1 MPSQHINRCT
11 FIVHLTPTNRPWWNL
26 NEITNAIIQLKLAQE
41 DVLCQMSDQRVIPSS
56 GAVTY
61 AVECRYNAV
70 QWSIILHTK
79 VQLLMKSISHSS
91 NPQNNI
97 PYLALTGELWG
108 EFVRIWE
115 RIDRVITAP
124 HCIWEPILFHNV
136 PADAL
141 ARNSARPIAGKF
153 PWSSLC
159 GTLRCTLI
167 SEDPMHVRVWN
178 FKFGFHIK

>member
-26 NEITNAIIQLKLAQE
+26 NEITNAIIQLKLALE

-79 VQLLMKSISHSS
+79 LQLLMKSISHSS

-97 PYLALTGELWG
+97 PYLALTGELWD

-136 PADAL
+136 PAD
-141 ARNSARPIAGKF
+141 KF

-167 SEDPMHVRVWN
+167 SDVAMHVRLVTPLVPFTGIVQLN
-178 FKFGFHIK
+178 SQHG